1 MDRLGGGPRDH
12 RPLCRKT
19 EDRALMPSNQNPR
32 KPAAEPRRIP
42 EFEGARSKPKPR
54 KTSSKRSSAPAET
67 QATGQQPQRS
77 RSTAPRAERT
87 RDRAAGT
94 RKADP
99 SAEPSEATSLVDP
112 RSDPEV
118 MFRILSDK
126 IAAKVDRAAMK
137 AGASAAQEVG
147 RRLTAELD
155 AAIAGAQST
164 AGQMGALVQQAVQAA
179 VDEALRTAVL
189 NATRV
194 HEEHLAQLALI
205 DRTAQTAGD
214 ISAVRLRVEQEMR
227 RSGLTRITE
236 PDPEAFNLA
245 NPTEHAGSTAFEV
258 LAPAYADSATGR
270 IVQRGEMRRVA
281 EPAQYDLEGGSDR

>member
-1 MDRLGGGPRDH
+1 
-12 RPLCRKT
+12 
-19 EDRALMPSNQNPR
+19 
-32 KPAAEPRRIP
+32 
-42 EFEGARSKPKPR
+42 
-54 KTSSKRSSAPAET
+54 
-67 QATGQQPQRS
+67 
-77 RSTAPRAERT
+77 
-87 RDRAAGT
+87 
-94 RKADP
+94 
-99 SAEPSEATSLVDP
+99 
-112 RSDPEV
+112 

-164 AGQMGALVQQAVQAA
+164 AGKMGSLVQQAVQAA

-205 DRTAQTAGD
+205 DRTAQTSQD
-214 ISAVRLRVEQEMR
+214 IAAVRLRVEEEMR

-236 PDPEAFNLA
+236 ADPDAFNLV
-245 NPTEHAGSTAFEV
+245 NPDAHKGSSSYEV
-258 LAPAYADSATGR
+258 LAPAYADQRTGR
-270 IVQRGEMRRVA
+270 IIHRGEMRRLPSTSTAHVTDQGA
-281 EPAQYDLEGGSDR
+281 DR

>member
-1 MDRLGGGPRDH
+1 
-12 RPLCRKT
+12 
-19 EDRALMPSNQNPR
+19 MPSNKNSR
-32 KPAAEPRRIP
+32 KPASDPRRIP
-42 EFEGARSKPKPR
+42 EFEGVRSKPA
-54 KTSSKRSSAPAET
+54 RS
-67 QATGQQPQRS
+67 GKGRS
-77 RSTAPRAERT
+77 RSQAATDAPAQRQQRAQATAQRPARA
-87 RDRAAGT
+87 RDEEVVD
-94 RKADP
+94 KSVVDP
-99 SAEPSEATSLVDP
+99 SAAAGEAGPLVDP

-164 AGQMGALVQQAVQAA
+164 AGKMGTLVQQAVQAA

-205 DRTAQTAGD
+205 DRTAQTADD

-227 RSGLTRITE
+227 RSGLTRITT
-236 PDPEAFNLA
+236 PDPDAFNLT
-245 NPTEHAGSTAFEV
+245 NPAEHVGSTAFEV
-258 LAPAYADSATGR
+258 LAPAYADSRSGR
-270 IVQRGEMRRVA
+270 IIQRGEMRRVPS
-281 EPAQYDLEGGSDR
+281 EPALRDSEGGADR

>member
-1 MDRLGGGPRDH
+1 
-12 RPLCRKT
+12 
-19 EDRALMPSNQNPR
+19 MPPKKKPQ
-32 KPAAEPRRIP
+32 KPAAETRRIP
-42 EFEGARSKPKPR
+42 EFEGVRPKPVKSGTR
-54 KTSSKRSSAPAET
+54 RARPYDGA
-67 QATGQQPQRS
+67 QRS
-77 RSTAPRAERT
+77 VRNEQNASGTESTHSTRARGNGEHVEVRSADAAP
-87 RDRAAGT
+87 
-94 RKADP
+94 
-99 SAEPSEATSLVDP
+99 LVDP

-164 AGQMGALVQQAVQAA
+164 AGKMGTLVQQAVQAA

-205 DRTAQTAGD
+205 DRTAQTAAD
-214 ISAVRLRVEQEMR
+214 VSAVRLRVEEEMR
-227 RSGLTRITE
+227 RSGLTRVTE
-236 PDPEAFNLA
+236 PDPDCFNLV
-245 NPTEHAGSTAFEV
+245 NPTEHAGSTRYEV
-258 LAPAYADSATGR
+258 LAPAYTDSRSGR
-270 IVQRGEMRRVA
+270 IVQRGEMRRV
-281 EPAQYDLEGGSDR
+281 PTDTVTGSEGEEKE